1 MPLLRLKES
10 YNPHPLRWWHWP
22 LLILLIAGTIYCA
35 LEYNGLHADE
45 QEENAPFQHNAG
57 TVFGTIYHL
66 TYQHPRDLQQ
76 EVDSLL
82 EALDMDLSPF
92 NEHSNIRA
100 INEGRTTLMASRLR
114 QVVEL
119 ALQVPQTTNG
129 AFDITVAPLVNAWG
143 FGWETADQL
152 PSTATLD
159 SLRRL
164 VGYQQLTLHADTLIK
179 ANPRLTIDCAA
190 IAKGFAVDEVAD
202 FLEHNGADN
211 YMVEIGG
218 EIRLHGHNP
227 SGENWHIGVNQPND
241 SLEGMAAVLSLQQAA
256 IATSGN
262 YRNFYVKEGRKVAH
276 TIDPRTGMPV
286 SHSLLSA
293 TVLAPSC
300 AEADAYATAFMVLGL
315 DSTQRLLQQRPRLQA
330 FLIYADS
337 LGQLATW
344 ATDSLAN
351 AMEREAE

>member
-45 QEENAPFQHNAG
+45 QEENTPFQHNAG
-57 TVFGTIYHL
+57 TVFGTVYHL
-66 TYQHPRDLQQ
+66 TYQHPQDLQQ

-82 EALDMDLSPF
+82 EALDQDLSPF
-92 NEHSNIRA
+92 NEKSNIRA
-100 INEGRTTLMASRLR
+100 INEGVTTLMTSRLR

-119 ALQVPQTTNG
+119 ALQVSEATDG

-152 PSTATLD
+152 PDPATLD
-159 SLRRL
+159 SLRRF
-164 VGYQQLTLHADTLIK
+164 VGFRQITLHADTLVK

-202 FLEHNGADN
+202 FLEAQGVDN

-218 EIRLHGHNP
+218 EIRLHGQNP
-227 SGENWHIGVNQPND
+227 SGEPWHIGVNQPND

-286 SHSLLSA
+286 SHSLLST

-315 DSTQRLLQQRPRLQA
+315 DSTRLLLRQQPRLQA

-337 LGQLATW
+337 LGNLCTW
-344 ATDSLAN
+344 ASDSIDA
-351 AMEREAE
+351 AAQ

>member
-57 TVFGTIYHL
+57 TVFGTVYHL
-66 TYQHPRDLQQ
+66 TYQHPQDLQH

-82 EALDMDLSPF
+82 EALDQDLSPF
-92 NEHSNIRA
+92 NEKSNIRA
-100 INEGRTTLMASRLR
+100 INEGVTTLMTSRLR

-119 ALQVPQTTNG
+119 ALRVSEATDG

-152 PSTATLD
+152 PDPATLD

-164 VGYQQLTLHADTLIK
+164 VGFRQITLHADTLVK

-202 FLEHNGADN
+202 FLEAQGVDN

-218 EIRLHGHNP
+218 EIRLYGHNP
-227 SGENWHIGVNQPND
+227 SGEPWHIGVNQPND

-286 SHSLLSA
+286 SHSLLST

-315 DSTQRLLQQRPRLQA
+315 DSTRLLLRQQPQLQA
-330 FLIYADS
+330 FLIYADP
-337 LGQLATW
+337 LGNLCTW
-344 ATDSLAN
+344 ASDSI
-351 AMEREAE
+351 EAAAQ

>member
-1 MPLLRLKES
+1 MSLLRLKES

-57 TVFGTIYHL
+57 TVFGTVYHL
-66 TYQHPRDLQQ
+66 TYQHPQDLQH

-82 EALDMDLSPF
+82 EALDQDLSPF
-92 NEHSNIRA
+92 NEKSNIRA
-100 INEGRTTLMASRLR
+100 INKGHTTLMTSRLH

-119 ALQVPQTTNG
+119 ALQVSEATDG

-152 PSTATLD
+152 PDPATLD

-164 VGYQQLTLHADTLIK
+164 VGYQQLTLHADTLVK
-179 ANPRLTIDCAA
+179 ANPLLTLDCAA

-202 FLEHNGADN
+202 FLEAQGVDN

-218 EIRLHGHNP
+218 EIRLYGHNP
-227 SGENWHIGVNQPND
+227 SGEPWHIGVNQPND

-286 SHSLLSA
+286 SHSLLST
-293 TVLAPSC
+293 TVLASSC

-315 DSTQRLLQQRPRLQA
+315 DSARLLLRQQPRLQA

-337 LGQLATW
+337 LGNLCTW
-344 ATDSLAN
+344 ASDSL
-351 AMEREAE
+351 EAAAQ